1 MDAILKGILMSSH
14 PDSIKKQLMEKV
26 ASQGS
31 SPQPVSVVSSVLH
44 LMSQFYIEGQSEFE
58 RNQAL
63 NVYINWAKFNMT
75 AFEEFFSKDLL
86 LGLLSKKY
94 KSEPNAVSL
103 ICHSFYL
110 LQPTLGFTNYMTIV
124 EVKAVEYVREHPYMP
139 CLKILAELLMEFKD
153 CIPKGNVTSGFCSS
167 LIHAMS
173 LCGPPEDEKHIFGY
187 IKDANTVASLLD
199 HIWRN
204 MDSTGITTSLQVIF
218 RIISSKEDFEPSLCL
233 GSLVPYIPLQ
243 LIDQMVNNAVLSDA
257 IDNKSMTFALQR
269 MIDWLQWPTARY
281 VDHWVVGFLKGLA
294 SVQKYSIL
302 IEVTESKIEQIFEKL
317 QFAPVR
323 ESGLNIASH
332 MLQSFQHSPDP
343 FHKVLPLVPDILYKL
358 KLENTDHSRSC
369 AERLAELIHILM
381 YLHAGFPDLYDP
393 IVEVIKDYPAPPF
406 DVITLKLTQSKWTTH
421 RAGLASTPKVAQ
433 KFEMGKTG
441 LFNLGNTCYMNSIL
455 QAIYMCDSFRSDVL
469 SHTPTQSQNLVVK
482 LQHVFAFLSHS
493 MRPSYAPMTFLRAAN
508 PRWFSAGF
516 QQDCSEFLKH
526 LLDHLH
532 EQEEKSPGTSV
543 SPETTKE
550 TGRKSPSEKV
560 MQPKQ
565 TLIEKNFGGKMITT
579 VKCLN
584 CGTESSQSEMF
595 TDIPLAFPE
604 YHATSHKSL
613 AGGSATP
620 QKREPVDKTVINQMD
635 SGPLKYLH
643 LSDLLSQ
650 YLKPE
655 KLSGDNRYYCDKCG
669 GLQEGERSI
678 EIVKTPEYLILTLL
692 RFSYDTKTHSRSKI
706 FREVKYP
713 KTLLVPKKDDRIKNE
728 PKREPR
734 RSLRSFVSS
743 RLEQCGVNVDIDH
756 ADVFGLCSVVVHS
769 GTSSDCGHYY
779 CYARHSVVANPD
791 QVCDNIEECSNEDEI
806 DFLQDKWYMFNDS
819 RVSYAS
825 YSSFC
830 NVTQRFSKDTAYVLI
845 YRKIDADNI
854 EMGQMDQNKL
864 QIDLPLRADL
874 RDAVNKDNKQ
884 FLQEQES
891 SARKTS
897 RKRANPSSTANSKSW
912 YYWKKDDDD
921 DNNSPGCRGG
931 LGDLDTSGARFV
943 F

>member
-14 PDSIKKQLMEKV
+14 PDNVKKQLMEKV

-31 SPQPVSVVSSVLH
+31 SPHPVSVISSVLQ
-44 LMSQFYIEGQSEFE
+44 LMSQVYIEGQSEFE

-63 NVYINWAKFNMT
+63 YVYINWAKYNMT
-75 AFEEFFSKDLL
+75 VFEEFFSKDLL
-86 LGLLSKKY
+86 LVLLSKKY

-103 ICHSFYL
+103 IHYAFRL
-110 LQPTLGFTNYMTIV
+110 LQPTLGITNYMMIV
-124 EVKAVEYVREHPYMP
+124 EAKAVEYVREHPYMP
-139 CLKILAELLMEFKD
+139 CLKNFADLLMEFKD
-153 CIPKGNVTSGFCSS
+153 CIPKGNITSGFCSS

-173 LCGPPEDEKHIFGY
+173 LCGPPEDEKHILGY

-204 MDSTGITTSLQVIF
+204 MDSTGITSSLQVIF
-218 RIISSKEDFEPSLCL
+218 RIISSNEDLEPSLCL
-233 GSLVPYIPLQ
+233 GSLVPYIPLH
-243 LIDQMVNNAVLSDA
+243 LIDQMVNNAIQSDA

-269 MIDWLQWPTARY
+269 MIDWLQWPTARF

-343 FHKVLPLVPDILYKL
+343 FHKVLPLVPDILHKL

-393 IVEVIKDYPAPPF
+393 IVEVIKDYPAPSF
-406 DVITLKLTQSKWTTH
+406 EVITLKLTQSKWTTH
-421 RAGLASTPKVAQ
+421 RAGLASTSKIAQ

-441 LFNLGNTCYMNSIL
+441 LFNLGNTCYMNSIV
-455 QAIYMCDSFRSDVL
+455 QAIYMCDSFRQDVL
-469 SHTPTQSQNLVVK
+469 GHTPTQSQNLVVK

-508 PRWFSAGF
+508 PPWFSAGF

-532 EQEEKSPGTSV
+532 EQEEKSSGTSLN
-543 SPETTKE
+543 PDATKE
-550 TGRKSPSEKV
+550 TGRKSPTEKSI
-560 MQPKQ
+560 QPKQ
-565 TLIEKNFGGKMITT
+565 TLIEKNFGGKMVTT

-620 QKREPVDKTVINQMD
+620 QKREPVQKTVINQME
-635 SGPLKYLH
+635 SEPLKYLH

-655 KLSGDNRYYCDKCG
+655 KLSDDNRYYSLK
-669 GLQEGERSI
+669 LW
-678 EIVKTPEYLILTLL
+678 KTPEYLILTLL

-713 KTLLVPKKDDRIKNE
+713 KTLLVPKKDDRIISE
-728 PKREPR
+728 SKREPR

-756 ADVFGLCSVVVHS
+756 ADVYGLY
-769 GTSSDCGHYY
+769 CGHYY

-791 QVCDNIEECSNEDEI
+791 QVCDNIQECSNEDEI

-845 YRKIDADNI
+845 YRKVDADNI
-854 EMGQMDQNKL
+854 EIGQTDQNKL

-874 RDAVNKDNKQ
+874 RDAVNKDNKL

-891 SARKTS
+891 SARKTN

-921 DNNSPGCRGG
+921 DNNSPNCGGGGG